1 MSERPNQVG
10 RYPWDAQLAAH
21 DRRVL
26 LLLLA
31 MGLRLD
37 QAKDIAQRTWL
48 RLIEQYEA
56 GELPRIELPGLALRQ
71 ARFLALDELRR
82 LGKNTKL
89 AVVEVELD
97 SGLPSQESALIRR
110 EELSLALSALDRCSP
125 SAQRVFQAVYED
137 PEATHADAAAKLGL
151 SVQRVRQVL
160 CEVRKRLRAAMEQS
174 EVNDER

>member
-1 MSERPNQVG
+1 VAVRPDQVG

-21 DRRVL
+21 DRRVI

-48 RLIEQYEA
+48 RLIEQYDA
-56 GELPRIELPGLALRQ
+56 GQLPRVELPGLALRQ

-82 LGKNTKL
+82 QGKNTKL
-89 AVVEVELD
+89 AVVEVEVE
-97 SGLPSQESALIRR
+97 SGLPSQETALIRR
-110 EELSLALSALDRCSP
+110 EELASALRAFDRCTP
-125 SAQRVFQAVYED
+125 SAQRVFQAVYEA
-137 PEATHADAAAKLGL
+137 PESSHADAAAKLGL

-160 CEVRKRLRAAMEQS
+160 CEVRRKLRAAMEAS